1 MHENRRRSKPSVD
14 QETARYSEQAAAMT
28 NTVRQLRNIGLTEIN
43 AGEGRL
49 KTGLANDYGSNGLP
63 YTRDNR

>member
-1 MHENRRRSKPSVD
+1 
-14 QETARYSEQAAAMT
+14 MT